1 MVCTDAAAEGL
12 NLQTADL
19 LINFDLPW
27 NPMKVEQ
34 RIGRIDRIGQD
45 HEKIYV
51 LNLCYVGS
59 AEEIVYGRLL
69 RRLADVGAIVGT
81 QQISLLPVT
90 REDFQELVEHKLSE
104 TVLERRAK
112 ERIEI
117 SKRQTMSREIRAQD
131 LFHIYARLSHA
142 PEPPV
147 SLDSIW
153 EALSQSKYLQ
163 DLGCRIFIDLGKK
176 TIIIQN
182 ILGVAD
188 GAGLTASR
196 ETYEYGLEGFDGPLH
211 FASYGDPVFE
221 AVVEQILRFEPPR
234 CVKKIQVSGPGDI
247 GHWVSYVV
255 SGFDEDGNRTMQV
268 SSLNGL
274 ANIRIDE
281 AGVIDDA
288 EYDYLLNKF
297 QTEVAQ
303 DFRHIQLADQI
314 QSLNERRGLG
324 QLLLNYVI
332 IESILR
338 ERKEM
343 EECDHYFWTEARAL
357 DAVITENES
366 ISIPDIS
373 PQSGQK
379 LHGSLFEIHMSATG
393 GPARINA
400 PQFLLRCALDSV
412 YRLASRRSRVRRAEL
427 LTNDVLTMIERETL
441 RL

>member
-1 MVCTDAAAEGL
+1 
-12 NLQTADL
+12 
-19 LINFDLPW
+19 
-27 NPMKVEQ
+27 
-34 RIGRIDRIGQD
+34 
-45 HEKIYV
+45 
-51 LNLCYVGS
+51 
-59 AEEIVYGRLL
+59 
-69 RRLADVGAIVGT
+69 
-81 QQISLLPVT
+81 
-90 REDFQELVEHKLSE
+90 VEHKLSE

-112 ERIEI
+112 GRIEI
-117 SKRQTMSREIRAQD
+117 SKRQAMSREIPAQD
-131 LFHIYARLSHA
+131 LFHIYSRLSHA
-142 PEPPV
+142 SEPPV

-176 TIIIQN
+176 TIIMQN
-182 ILGVAD
+182 IPGVAD
-188 GAGLTASR
+188 GTGLTASR

-247 GHWVSYVV
+247 GHWVCYIV
-255 SGFDEDGNRTMQV
+255 SGFDEDGNRTITV

-332 IESILR
+332 IGSILR
-338 ERKEM
+338 DRKEM
-343 EECDHYFWTEARAL
+343 EECDHYFWTEVKAL
-357 DAVITENES
+357 DALITENES
-366 ISIPDIS
+366 ISIPDTP

-379 LHGSLFEIHMSATG
+379 LHGSLFEIQMSATG
-393 GPARINA
+393 GPARMNA

-412 YRLASRRSRVRRAEL
+412 YRLASRRRVRRAEL
-427 LTNDVLTMIERETL
+427 LTNDVLIMIESETL